1 VRRHLLTIAL
11 ILIFVVG
18 LSVLLYPM
26 VSDYFNS
33 LSQSKVVAQYFKDLA
48 DLNEED
54 FAAIL
59 NAAHEYNQTL
69 ATNTTRF
76 EPSDEQTAE
85 YENLLNPTGNDLMG
99 TLEIDKIHVRLPIYH
114 GTTEGVLQIGVGHIE
129 GTSLPVGG
137 PGTHAAL
144 SGHRGLPSSTL
155 LSDLDQMTVGDTF
168 VLRVLNQVMTYQ
180 VDQILTV
187 EPNDTSALAIE
198 TGKDYCT
205 LVTCTPYGINTQRLL
220 VRGRRIDNA
229 AVETEASVYVP
240 SEAERFG
247 NITVAF
253 FLFLPVLAILL
264 TVRFIRHR
272 KRAKRKV

>member
-1 VRRHLLTIAL
+1 MRRHLLTIAL